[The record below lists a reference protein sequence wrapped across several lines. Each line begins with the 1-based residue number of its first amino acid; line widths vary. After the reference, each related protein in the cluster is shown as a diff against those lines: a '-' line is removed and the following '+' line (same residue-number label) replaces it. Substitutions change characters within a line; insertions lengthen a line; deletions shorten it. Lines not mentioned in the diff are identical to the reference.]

1 MLWKRFL
8 TMELQKKRKLN
19 LFGKKIDKDFIERL
33 SADGSN
39 LLIAELYLIRNDK
52 DMMMKYVNKLSP
64 NMKRDFMYRFSN
76 LE

>member
-1 MLWKRFL
+1 METIFDHGITEEEITKLIWK
-8 TMELQKKRKLN
+8 KV
-19 LFGKKIDKDFIERL
+19 DKDFIERL

-76 LE
+76 LD